1 MPKLSWIEM
10 RAISKTRILGT
21 ALNIYGSKIRRWSL
35 QPPAIAPWQQLLD
48 GSDASTIDFAS
59 TTF

>member
-21 ALNIYGSKIRRWSL
+21 ALNIYGSKKSGASL
-35 QPPAIAPWQQLLD
+35 GGRQLLLLVPRP
-48 GSDASTIDFAS
+48 SFLA
-59 TTF
+59 